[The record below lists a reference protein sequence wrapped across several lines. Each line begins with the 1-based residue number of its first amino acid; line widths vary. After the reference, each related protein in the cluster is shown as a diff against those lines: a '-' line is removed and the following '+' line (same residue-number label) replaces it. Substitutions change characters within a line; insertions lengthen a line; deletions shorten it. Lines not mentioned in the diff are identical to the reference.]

1 MKFSGQIEDF
11 PVTDIMQYLHTSE
24 KSGTLYLKKDEELGR
39 VHFDDG
45 RIIRVGLPGMTNLG
59 DVLLEKGRISQN
71 DLRSAIRI
79 QQVQSEPRP
88 LGMILE
94 EMGAIT
100 HEVLKDAVIRQIE
113 EVLCEL
119 VNWEEGAF
127 SFELENNQRHDDI
140 SIAPDD
146 LFPPEEIDTKIL
158 LIEAMQ
164 LFEQSK
170 KNGNGNDD
178 YPEDFLSPLPSET
191 SIRDYGTT
199 DGADEDSDL
208 SMMENYEQCLSL
220 LKTMLSEGRKKDK
233 TQSISVCF
241 LRILSEHLDRAILFL
256 VRRGE
261 LLGLGAFGRTQSR
274 HPLDNEIK
282 NLRLPLEGESLLEKS
297 ITSKSPFYGEPVK
310 ETWLSALHER
320 IGPPSRPEVMILPV
334 AGIER
339 VICLVYGDN
348 GRVAR
353 PISRSEL
360 LEIAAGQAGMIFEN
374 TVLRKQVQRK
384 TH

>member
-11 PVTDIMQYLHTSE
+11 LVTDIMQYLHTSE
-24 KSGTLYLKKDEELGR
+24 KTGTLYLKREEELGR
-39 VHFDDG
+39 VHFDEG

-71 DLRSAIRI
+71 HLKSAIRI
-79 QQVQSEPRP
+79 QQVQSDSRP

-113 EVLCEL
+113 EVLGEL
-119 VNWEEGAF
+119 VTWEEGTF
-127 SFELENNQRHDDI
+127 SFEVENNHRHDDI

-158 LIEAMQ
+158 LIEAMR
-164 LFEQSK
+164 LFEESK
-170 KNGNGNDD
+170 KNGSGNDD
-178 YPEDFLSPLPSET
+178 YGEDFLSPLPSET
-191 SIRDYGTT
+191 SIQDYGTT
-199 DGADEDSDL
+199 AGAAQASDS
-208 SMMENYEQCLSL
+208 SIMENIEQCLSL
-220 LKTMLSEGRKKDK
+220 LKTMLNEGRKKDK

-241 LRILSEHLDRAILFL
+241 LKILSEHLDRAILFL

-261 LLGLGAFGRTQSR
+261 ILGLGAFGRTQSR
-274 HPLDNEIK
+274 HPLDHEIK

-297 ITSKSPFYGEPVK
+297 ITSKSPFYGEPGK
-310 ETWLSALHER
+310 ETWLNVLHKR
-320 IGPPSRPEVMILPV
+320 IGPPSGSEVMVLPV

-348 GRVAR
+348 GRVVR
-353 PISRSEL
+353 PICRSEL

-384 TH
+384 RH